1 MKQAYLKWFSALLA
15 SSCVT
20 FIAPAIA
27 SIPTPV
33 NTAQV
38 TSSYDRYM
46 RIGYAATT
54 KRNYKEALT
63 NFRKALKLRPNDKYA
78 LRAIDNVSRYAIALR
93 GNIITYVPRNTGSP
107 NDRYGGAT
115 RGCSVTSGKPLIALV
130 PKEAA
135 FTTAKLPSLLF
146 YVPQNSAKRLEFI
159 LQDSSANDI
168 YTTNITPNKN
178 AGIVSLN
185 LATFPGIPALKND
198 REYRWYFTLVC
209 GGEDRSGDISVS
221 GFVKKVALD
230 PVLVK
235 ELQAA
240 KPGDRAYLYAANG
253 IWYDALATL
262 YQARLSSP
270 NDPILSQSWAELL
283 KSVELEKEPML
294 TTSKDNIPLAKEPA
308 IACCRA
314 SSSREGLNP

>member
-1 MKQAYLKWFSALLA
+1 MKQAYLKCFSALLA
-15 SSCVT
+15 GSCVT
-20 FIAPAIA
+20 FVAPVMA
-27 SIPTPV
+27 IPTPV

-38 TSSYDRYM
+38 TSNYDRYM
-46 RIGYAATT
+46 KIGYAATT
-54 KRNYKEALT
+54 KRKYKEALT
-63 NFRKALKLRPNDKYA
+63 NFRKALKVRPNDKYA
-78 LRAIDNVSRYAIALR
+78 LRAIDNVSRYAAALR
-93 GNIITYVPRNTGSP
+93 GSIITYVPRNIGSP

-115 RGCSVTSGKPLIALV
+115 RGCSVTNGKPLIALV

-135 FTTAKLPSLLF
+135 FTTAMLPSLLF

-159 LQDSSANDI
+159 LQDSGGNDI
-168 YTTNITPNKN
+168 YTTNVTRNQS

-185 LATFPGIPALKND
+185 LATFPGIPVLKNE

-209 GGEDRSGDISVS
+209 DGEDRSGDISVS
-221 GFVKKVALD
+221 GFIKKVALD
-230 PVLVK
+230 PILVK

-240 KPGDRAYLYAANG
+240 NLSDRAYLYAANG

-262 YQARLSSP
+262 YQARLSNP

-294 TTSKDNIPLAKEPA
+294 VTSKDRIPLSNEPA

-314 SSSREGLNP
+314 SSNREGLP

>member
-1 MKQAYLKWFSALLA
+1 MKRAYLKYFSAFLVG
-15 SSCVT
+15 SC
-20 FIAPAIA
+20 FAPIVPIRA
-27 SIPTPV
+27 SIPTSTTIAQ
-33 NTAQV
+33 TAFA
-38 TSSYDRYM
+38 YDKYM

-54 KRNYKEALT
+54 KRNYKTALIS
-63 NFRKALKLRPNDKYA
+63 FRNALKLRPRDKYA
-78 LRAIDNVSRYAIALR
+78 LQAINNVSKYAAALR

-107 NDRYGGAT
+107 NNRYGGAT
-115 RGCSVTSGKPLIALV
+115 RGCSVTSGKTLIALI
-130 PKEAA
+130 PNEAA

-146 YVPQNSAKRLEFI
+146 YVPQNSAKRLELI
-159 LQDSSANDI
+159 LQDSSGNDI
-168 YTTNITPNKN
+168 YATNITPNKN
-178 AGIVSLN
+178 AGIVRLN
-185 LATFPGIPALKND
+185 LATFPGIPALEND

-209 GGEDRSGDISVS
+209 DGKDRSGDISVS

-230 PVLVK
+230 PILVK

-240 KPGDRAYLYAANG
+240 KPGDRAYLYAAHG
-253 IWYDALATL
+253 IWYDALAAL

-294 TTSKDNIPLAKEPA
+294 ITSKDNIPLAKEPA

-314 SSSREGLNP
+314 SSNREGLP